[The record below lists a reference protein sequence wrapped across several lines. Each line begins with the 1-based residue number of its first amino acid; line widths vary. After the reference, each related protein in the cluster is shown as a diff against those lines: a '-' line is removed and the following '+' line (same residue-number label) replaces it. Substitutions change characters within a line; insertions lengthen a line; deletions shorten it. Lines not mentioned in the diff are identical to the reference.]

1 MTFVSS
7 HELNTVEYAFKKT
20 ERQKENAV
28 TRKINELAP
37 AEEHG
42 GGEGEAKANREPLG
56 NKIKSCS
63 P

>member
-1 MTFVSS
+1 M
-7 HELNTVEYAFKKT
+7 LLKKT

-42 GGEGEAKANREPLG
+42 GGEGGSKSKQRTTRE
-56 NKIKSCS
+56 
-63 P
+63 

>member
-42 GGEGEAKANREPLG
+42 GGEGGSKSKQRTTRE
-56 NKIKSCS
+56 
-63 P
+63 